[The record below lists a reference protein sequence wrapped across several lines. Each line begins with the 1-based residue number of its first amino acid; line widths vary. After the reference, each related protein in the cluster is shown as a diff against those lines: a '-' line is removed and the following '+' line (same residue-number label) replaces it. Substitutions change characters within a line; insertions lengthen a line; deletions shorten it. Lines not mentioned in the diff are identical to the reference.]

1 MQFVL
6 LLWRLGF
13 VDVTGCSVVKNHR
26 EASGM
31 LGKPED
37 IGTCGTHTWGE
48 KQGFGKH
55 TYREFKH
62 LGFAG
67 REGEMPPFLE

>member
-37 IGTCGTHTWGE
+37 IGTCGAHTWGQ

-55 TYREFKH
+55 KYREFKH